1 MPLSHSLTVI
11 AWGAIQW
18 FDGYQ
23 KANQVSYL
31 RDMLKWGTDWI
42 IQAHPDANTFYVQ
55 VGDGDIDN
63 NYWGNN
69 KYNKLIAT
77 IFNPE
82 MQHQ

>member
-1 MPLSHSLTVI
+1 MTTI

-23 KANQVSYL
+23 KANQASYL

-55 VGDGDIDN
+55 VGDGSIDN
-63 NYWGNN
+63 NYWGNVKN
-69 KYNKLIAT
+69 NYKKLIIAT

-82 MQHQ
+82 IQHQ